1 MNFVLTSLDIF
12 LILLIAVLT
21 LSIFYFLKSLFNKS
35 SKLSLTEQKFAQI
48 FNEYQSLKDSIAKKE
63 NYLNSLR
70 QDFSSLREI
79 HAATCTEKKRFFED
93 NEALKKKIAEI
104 EEEKSDLKEAMSAA
118 YATLDAE
125 RQMREDDRKK
135 MVQNQEELQNRLTVL
150 GQQMLKTTANEL
162 SNQER
167 LNFQKNVAPLKE
179 ELETFRRF
187 LTQSQNLGAQRS
199 GALLTEIQ
207 KLQMTQ
213 NILSKQALDL
223 SNALSSGGKSQGMW
237 GELQLERVLEAS
249 GLTNGIEYER
259 EVAGSRALGE
269 TGRPDAVIRLPQNH
283 CLIIDAK
290 CSLTAYTQYINAED
304 KKIKEEALKNHIF
317 SLKNHIQ
324 GLAKRDYCYFKS
336 LNSPSFVFMFVP
348 IDGALSLAI
357 NSDSTLYDEAS
368 KKNIYL
374 VSPSSL
380 IPALR
385 VSANLWVLSNQN
397 EKIRALAIEAQQI
410 YTKFSAV
417 ISALDDVEKKN
428 NALNSSLDVLN
439 LRLRAGKGNLEGQL
453 KNFSV
458 KAPGVLENK
467 ATKEIENMTD
477 TLS

>member
-1 MNFVLTSLDIF
+1 
-12 LILLIAVLT
+12 
-21 LSIFYFLKSLFNKS
+21 
-35 SKLSLTEQKFAQI
+35 
-48 FNEYQSLKDSIAKKE
+48 
-63 NYLNSLR
+63 
-70 QDFSSLREI
+70 
-79 HAATCTEKKRFFED
+79 
-93 NEALKKKIAEI
+93 
-104 EEEKSDLKEAMSAA
+104 
-118 YATLDAE
+118 
-125 RQMREDDRKK
+125 
-135 MVQNQEELQNRLTVL
+135 
-150 GQQMLKTTANEL
+150 
-162 SNQER
+162 
-167 LNFQKNVAPLKE
+167 
-179 ELETFRRF
+179 
-187 LTQSQNLGAQRS
+187 
-199 GALLTEIQ
+199 
-207 KLQMTQ
+207 MTQ

-249 GLTNGIEYER
+249 GPTNGIEYER

-304 KKIKEEALKNHIF
+304 KKIKEEALKNQY

-324 GLAKRDYCYFKS
+324 GLAKRDYCNFKS

-410 YTKFSAV
+410 YTKFWLFRKTVA
-417 ISALDDVEKKN
+417 N
-428 NALNSSLDVLN
+428 
-439 LRLRAGKGNLEGQL
+439 
-453 KNFSV
+453 
-458 KAPGVLENK
+458 
-467 ATKEIENMTD
+467 
-477 TLS
+477 

>member
-79 HAATCTEKKRFFED
+79 HAATCSEKKRFFED

-324 GLAKRDYCYFKS
+324 GLAKRDYCNFKS

-467 ATKEIENMTD
+467 ATKDIENMTD